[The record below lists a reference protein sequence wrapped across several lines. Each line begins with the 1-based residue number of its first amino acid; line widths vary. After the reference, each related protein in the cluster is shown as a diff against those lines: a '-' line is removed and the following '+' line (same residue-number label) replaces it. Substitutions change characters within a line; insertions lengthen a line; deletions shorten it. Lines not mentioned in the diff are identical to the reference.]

1 MLNSAEFKTSLLL
14 ISPPRERRAA
24 VRFEVELALSYSLI
38 RRRKVLASG
47 RGTTV
52 NVSSTGVLLRPEMR
66 LPNGREIHLSIE
78 WPASRG
84 DRIPMRLF
92 VVGEVVRTQ
101 GAQAAVKLLRYEFQT
116 TRGRA
121 AKRELT

>member
-14 ISPPRERRAA
+14 ISPPRERRSA

-66 LPNGREIHLSIE
+66 LPDVREIHLSIE
-78 WPASRG
+78 WPASRQ

-92 VVGEVVRTQ
+92 VIGEVVRRQ

-116 TRGRA
+116 TRGRV